1 MSLDSGLVHFF
12 FILRKYKVYAWQAE
26 AWSGGAVD
34 QSVGWGQVRGAG
46 MGLDVVR
53 YFSIASRHRVSL
65 DVAGQ
70 RAVYLHTSGSIK
82 YRYGKPGHK
91 AEE

>member
-1 MSLDSGLVHFF
+1 MSLDSGLVHF

-34 QSVGWGQVRGAG
+34 QSVGWGTGE
-46 MGLDVVR
+46 GLDVVR

-82 YRYGKPGHK
+82 CRYGKLGHE

>member
-1 MSLDSGLVHFF
+1 M
-12 FILRKYKVYAWQAE
+12 
-26 AWSGGAVD
+26 
-34 QSVGWGQVRGAG
+34 RGAG

-70 RAVYLHTSGSIK
+70 RPVYLHTSGSIK
-82 YRYGKPGHK
+82 YRYGKLGHE